1 MYLYKLDILN
11 VGKIISKLTP
21 NLTVKVMMREYL
33 DVHIILA
40 VGFLEQQSGTT
51 HGDFG
56 T

>member
-1 MYLYKLDILN
+1 MYLYKIDILN
-11 VGKIISKLTP
+11 VGKITSKLTP
-21 NLTVKVMMREYL
+21 TVKVMMREYL

-51 HGDFG
+51 HGGFG